1 MELLASLNLALPE
14 LALAL
19 GAMLFLLIGVFQGD
33 RALPG
38 VTWGAAA
45 LLLGAALYLLDDPA
59 RAQGFGGLYVA
70 DRFSAFLKTVILAAA
85 AAAAVIALPWLRR
98 TPATARFEYPILLLF
113 GALGMCLMVSAGDLL
128 TLYIGLELQSLA
140 AYVLAGFHRQDSRSA
155 EAGMKY
161 FVLGALASGILLF
174 GASLV
179 YGFAGTTS
187 FAGLGAAISGEP
199 SLGALV
205 GMVFILVGLAFK
217 VSAVPFHMWTP
228 DVYEGAPTP
237 VVAFFAAAP
246 KVAAM
251 GLLARV
257 AVEAFGGATEAW
269 RQIVTV
275 MAIGSMLL
283 GALAA
288 IGQTNL
294 KRLLAY
300 SSINNVGFALIGLAA
315 GSQAGLAGLLF
326 YMAVYA
332 AMTVGAFACLIDL
345 RDLDGRPVETIAG
358 LAGLARTR
366 PGLAL
371 ALAVFMFSL
380 AGIPP
385 LLGFWPKFS
394 VFQAGVEAGLWPL
407 VVIGVIAS
415 VVAAYYY
422 LRIVKTMYFDEA
434 AGPVAPRQSLVGG
447 TVIAAAALFCS
458 PLGMLLIPPIV
469 GAARA
474 AAASLG

>member
-1 MELLASLNLALPE
+1 MDLLESLGLALPE
-14 LALAL
+14 LALGI
-19 GAMLFLLIGVFQGD
+19 GAMLLLLIGVFQGD

-59 RAQGFGGLYVA
+59 RANGFGGLYIA
-70 DRFSAFLKTVILAAA
+70 DRFSAFLKVVMLASA

-98 TPATARFEYPILLLF
+98 TPGTARFEYPVLLLF

-140 AYVLAGFHRQDSRSA
+140 AYVLAGFHRHDSRSA

-187 FAGLGAAISGEP
+187 FAGLGSAIGAEP
-199 SLGALV
+199 PLGALV

-251 GLLARV
+251 GLLVRV
-257 AVEAFGGATEAW
+257 AVEAFGGASEAW
-269 RQIVTV
+269 QQIITV

-288 IGQTNL
+288 IGQVNL

-315 GSQAGLAGLLF
+315 GTQAGLAGLLF

-332 AMTVGAFACLIDL
+332 AMTIGAFACLLEL
-345 RDLDGRPVETIAG
+345 RDLDGRPIETIDG
-358 LAGLARTR
+358 LAGLARVR

-394 VFQAGVEAGLWPL
+394 VFQAGVEAGMWPL
-407 VVIGVIAS
+407 VVIGVLAS

-434 AGPVAPRQSLVGG
+434 GAPVAGRQSLAGG

-458 PLGMLLIPPIV
+458 PLGMLLIPPLV

>member
-1 MELLASLNLALPE
+1 MELLASLNIALPE
-14 LALAL
+14 LALGV
-19 GAMLFLLIGVFQGD
+19 GAILFLMLGVFQGD

-38 VTWGAAA
+38 LTWGVAA
-45 LLLGAALYLLDDPA
+45 LMLGVCLYLADDPE
-59 RAQGFGGLYVA
+59 RATAFGGLYVA
-70 DRFSAFLKTVILAAA
+70 DRFSAFLKVTLLAAA
-85 AAAAVIALPWLRR
+85 ACACVIALPWLKRV
-98 TPATARFEYPILLLF
+98 PATARFEYPILLLF
-113 GALGMCLMVSAGDLL
+113 GALGMCLMVSANDLL

-140 AYVLAGFHRQDSRSA
+140 AYVLAGFHRHDSRSA

-187 FAGLGAAISGEP
+187 FEGLGAAIQGQP
-199 SLGALV
+199 SIGALF
-205 GMVFILVGLAFK
+205 GMVFVLVGLAFK
-217 VSAVPFHMWTP
+217 ISAVPFHMWTP

-257 AVEAFGGATEAW
+257 AFEAFGGAAEAW

-288 IGQTNL
+288 IGQVSL

-315 GSQAGLAGLLF
+315 ATPAGLSGLLF

-332 AMTVGAFACLIDL
+332 AMTIGAFACLLEL
-345 RDLDGRPVETIAG
+345 RDLDGRPVETLGG
-358 LAGLARTR
+358 LAGLGRAR

-371 ALAVFMFSL
+371 ALAIFMFSL

-407 VVIGVIAS
+407 VVIGVLAS

-422 LRIVKTMYFDEA
+422 LRVVKTMYFDDA
-434 AGPVAPRQSLVGG
+434 VAPVAGRQSLVGG
-447 TVIAAAALFCS
+447 AVIAGAAIFCS
-458 PLGMLLIPPIV
+458 PLGMLLIPPLV

>member
-1 MELLASLNLALPE
+1 MDLMASLGLALPE
-14 LALAL
+14 LALGL
-19 GAMLFLLIGVFQGD
+19 GAILFLLIGVFQGD
-33 RALPG
+33 RSLPG
-38 VTWGAAA
+38 ISWGAAV
-45 LLLGAALYLLDDPA
+45 LLAGAALYLADDSA
-59 RAQGFGGLYVA
+59 RASAFGGLYVA
-70 DRFSAFLKTVILAAA
+70 DRFGAFLKVVILLAAA
-85 AAAAVIALPWLRR
+85 AAAILSLPWLKR
-98 TPATARFEYPILLLF
+98 TPATARFEFPILLLF
-113 GALGMCLMVSAGDLL
+113 GALGMGLMVSASDLL

-140 AYVLAGFHRQDSRSA
+140 AYVLASFHRHDSRSA

-187 FAGLGAAISGEP
+187 FAGLGEAIQGQP

-205 GMVFILVGLAFK
+205 GMVFVLVGLAFK
-217 VSAVPFHMWTP
+217 ISAVPFHMWTP

-257 AVEAFGGATEAW
+257 AVEAFGGASEAW

-275 MAIGSMLL
+275 MAIASMVL

-288 IGQTNL
+288 IGQTSI

-315 GSQAGLAGLLF
+315 GSQAGLSGLLF

-332 AMTVGAFACLIDL
+332 AMTIGAFAVLLDL
-345 RDLDGRPVETIAG
+345 RDLDGRPVETIDG
-358 LAGLARTR
+358 LAGLARAR
-366 PGLAL
+366 PGIAL
-371 ALAVFMFSL
+371 ALAIFMFSL

-394 VFQAGVEAGLWPL
+394 VFQAAVEAGMWPL
-407 VVIGVIAS
+407 AVIGVIAS

-434 AGPVAPRQSLVGG
+434 AVPVAGRQSLAGG
-447 TVIAAAALFCS
+447 AVIAAAALFCS
-458 PLGMLLIPPIV
+458 PLGMLLIPALV

>member
-1 MELLASLNLALPE
+1 MELGTSLALALPE

-19 GAMLFLLIGVFQGD
+19 GAILFLLVGVFQGD

-38 VTWGAAA
+38 ISWGAAV
-45 LLLGAALYLLDDPA
+45 LMLGAGLYLADDPA
-59 RAQGFGGLYVA
+59 RATAFGGLYIA
-70 DRFSAFLKTVILAAA
+70 DRFSAFLKVVILAAA
-85 AAAAVIALPWLRR
+85 ALAAVIAVPWLRR
-98 TPATARFEYPILLLF
+98 SPATARFEYPILLLF
-113 GALGMCLMVSAGDLL
+113 GALGLCLMVSAGDLL

-140 AYVLAGFHRQDSRSA
+140 AYVLAGFHRHDSRSA

-174 GASLV
+174 GASLL

-187 FAGLGAAISGEP
+187 FAGLGAAITGQP

-205 GMVFILVGLAFK
+205 GMVFVLVGLAFK
-217 VSAVPFHMWTP
+217 ISAVPFHMWTP

-257 AVEAFGGATEAW
+257 AFEAFGGVAGAW
-269 RQIVTV
+269 QQIVTF

-288 IGQTNL
+288 IGQTNI

-332 AMTVGAFACLIDL
+332 AMTIGAFACLLDL
-345 RDLDGRPVETIAG
+345 RDLDGRPVETIDG
-358 LAGLARTR
+358 LAGLSRVR

-394 VFQAGVEAGLWPL
+394 VFQAGVAAGLWLL

-415 VVAAYYY
+415 VIAAYYY
-422 LRIVKTMYFDEA
+422 LRVVKTLYFDDP
-434 AGPVAPRQSLVGG
+434 GVPVAGRQSLAGG
-447 TVIAAAALFCS
+447 VVITAAALFCS
-458 PLGMLLIPPIV
+458 PLGMLLIPALV

>member
-1 MELLASLNLALPE
+1 MDLLASLNLALPE

-19 GAMLFLLIGVFQGD
+19 GAIVFLLFGVFQGD

-38 VTWGAAA
+38 VSWAAA
-45 LLLGAALYLLDDPA
+45 VLLLGAGLYLADDPA
-59 RAQGFGGLYVA
+59 RATGFGSLYVA
-70 DRFSAFLKTVILAAA
+70 DHFSAFLKIVILASA
-85 AAAAVIALPWLRR
+85 AAAAVLALPWLRR
-98 TPATARFEYPILLLF
+98 TPATARFEFPVLLLF

-140 AYVLAGFHRQDSRSA
+140 AYVLAGFHRHDSRSA

-174 GASLV
+174 GASLL

-187 FAGLGAAISGEP
+187 FAGLGAALEGDP
-199 SLGALV
+199 SIGALF
-205 GMVFILVGLAFK
+205 GMVFVLVGLAFK
-217 VSAVPFHMWTP
+217 ISAVPFHMWTP

-257 AVEAFGGATEAW
+257 AFEAFGGAAEAW

-315 GSQAGLAGLLF
+315 GTQAGLSGLLF

-332 AMTVGAFACLIDL
+332 AMTVGAFACLIDM
-345 RDLDGRPVETIAG
+345 RDLDGRPVETIDG
-358 LAGLARTR
+358 LAGLGRLR
-366 PGLAL
+366 PGMAL

-394 VFQAGVEAGLWPL
+394 VFQAGVAAGMWPL

-415 VVAAYYY
+415 VIAAYYY
-422 LRIVKTMYFDEA
+422 LRVVKTMYFDEA
-434 AGPVAPRQSLVGG
+434 VAPVAGRQSLAGG
-447 TVIAAAALFCS
+447 MIIAAAALFCS
-458 PLGMLLIPPIV
+458 PLGMLLIPPLV